1 MARKTLNDLL
11 RIQAKLRAPG
21 GCPWDRKQTHKTL
34 LKHLREESDEV
45 AQAIRKGDMDNL
57 KEELGDLL
65 HQIIFHAQIAREKG
79 LFTMADVVDELC
91 RKIVRRHPHVFG
103 KSKVKS
109 VKDVLVQWDEIKR
122 QEKITKARR
131 LARTQK

>member
-34 LKHLREESDEV
+34 LKNLREESDEV